1 VDAILAVAKNLR
13 QSPSYDV
20 RQYIYFNKHM
30 TRAESLAAFN
40 AREKKRNKIN
50 KVIVSRNSDD
60 VAAAPTPS
68 TSGMAASKTTTQ
80 SDNVVQDM
88 DIVIPAQTSDIVP
101 GDINN

>member
-1 VDAILAVAKNLR
+1 
-13 QSPSYDV
+13 
-20 RQYIYFNKHM
+20 M

-60 VAAAPTPS
+60 VSAAPTPS
-68 TSGMAASKTTTQ
+68 TSGMAVNHLSKTTTQ

-101 GDINN
+101 GDFNN